1 MTPVKYVPHSWFGD
15 LHGQK
20 VLGLASGGGQP
31 DANLDCLGGKMHSP
45 GLYSDQQLESERLVA
60 EHEGYDID
68 IVKAV
73 RPCISRSIPNMGHKS
88 DHFILLISWPP
99 IVIFPQFNS

>member
-1 MTPVKYVPHSWFGD
+1 MICFFLILHHVQTVTGKDRRKRPFFAIKLSWLPTSTISPSFKTMM
-15 LHGQK
+15 LS
-20 VLGLASGGGQP
+20 AS
-31 DANLDCLGGKMHSP
+31 L
-45 GLYSDQQLESERLVA
+45 
-60 EHEGYDID
+60 
-68 IVKAV
+68 IVDKLWAITKAV